1 MPTQKLRVTKK
12 QAIMKEI
19 RKTNPELPEV
29 YIRRELYKVTNKD
42 YQQKDISSTTWLKAR
57 GIAQCCQCRAWDSI
71 KNKYKICPVC
81 MQHKE
86 DIANQKFPIIKDGA
100 LNRSALFIKICWGDK
115 SKFQ

>member
-42 YQQKDISSTTWLKAR
+42 YQQKDIFYTCSLYYPMLYTDNIELSHVL
-57 GIAQCCQCRAWDSI
+57 
-71 KNKYKICPVC
+71 
-81 MQHKE
+81 
-86 DIANQKFPIIKDGA
+86 
-100 LNRSALFIKICWGDK
+100 
-115 SKFQ
+115 